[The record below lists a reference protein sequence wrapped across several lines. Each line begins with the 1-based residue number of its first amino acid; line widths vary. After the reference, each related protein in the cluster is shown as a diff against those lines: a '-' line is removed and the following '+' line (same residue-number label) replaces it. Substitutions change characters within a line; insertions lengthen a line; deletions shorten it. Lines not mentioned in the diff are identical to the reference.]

1 MILFQTIFTEAV
13 MIHKN
18 RAAYH
23 EQEQQQHQQKQHG
36 PLAAAWEAAELIIW
50 TIPSISGFT

>member
-1 MILFQTIFTEAV
+1 MILFQTTFTEAV

-23 EQEQQQHQQKQHG
+23 EQEQQQHQQKQRG
-36 PLAAAWEAAELIIW
+36 PLAAAWEAAELII
-50 TIPSISGFT
+50 